1 MERKRKAVLFTSLIS
16 LVTLSLGVAVGIQR
30 KSNVLVDSLEIT
42 PLSGISF
49 TAMKTLRAG
58 EGDIAKVVSYTL
70 TPADAHVSS
79 FDTSLRFVGVSD
91 DFSWNSEETL
101 QKHVEEYM
109 TVGLDTENKTIT
121 FRCLKP
127 FGAKMQYD
135 LISKDNPNIFASVYL
150 DYERKVMTEADLLF
164 PNGTDFQEGKALLY
178 TPKQTTY
185 TICTKGRK
193 GDDLVAQVDYFGS
206 DSTWLS
212 LFHVEVPSGVFSSSI
227 RYQGTTY
234 SSPSEVE
241 SLMATQI
248 KDYLISCINSDGAVI
263 YSRSHMSQ
271 VLSFE
276 YIKYHDYMDRWGTS
290 SHPYTYFLSHY
301 QTAFQSGSA
310 MRVTLTINGEMR
322 KSQLI
327 SLHEEASRLTR
338 IDVSEG
344 NITF

>member
-1 MERKRKAVLFTSLIS
+1 MEKKRKAVLLTSLFS
-16 LVTLSLGVAVGIQR
+16 LVTLSLGVAVGIHR
-30 KSNVLVDSLEIT
+30 KGKVHVDPLKIT
-42 PLSGISF
+42 PLSGIAF

-58 EGDIAKVVSYTL
+58 EGDITKVVSYTL
-70 TPADAHVSS
+70 TPADALVSA

-101 QKHVEEYM
+101 QKQAEEYM
-109 TVGLDTENKTIT
+109 TVGLDAENKTIT
-121 FRCLKP
+121 FTCLKP

-164 PNGTDFQEGKALLY
+164 PNGTDFQDGKALLY

-185 TICTKGRK
+185 TIGTKGRK
-193 GDDLVAQVDYFGS
+193 GDDLVTQVAYVGNDS
-206 DSTWLS
+206 DWLS
-212 LFHVEVPSGVFSSSI
+212 LFHVEMPSGAYSSSI

-234 SSPSEVE
+234 FSLSEVE
-241 SLMATQI
+241 SLMAAQI
-248 KDYLISCINSDGAVI
+248 KDYLISCINSDGAVV
-263 YSRSHMSQ
+263 YSRSHMAQ

-276 YIKYHDYMDRWGTS
+276 YIKYHDYMDHWGTS
-290 SHPYTYFLSHY
+290 SHPYTYFLSRY
-301 QTAFQSGSA
+301 QRAFQSGSA
-310 MRVTLTINGEMR
+310 MRVTLTVNGEMR

-327 SLHEEASRLTR
+327 SFHEEASQLTR

-344 NITF
+344 SITF